1 MKRLIKNA
9 SFEMLFSNK
18 STEATD
24 DLIREIIK
32 LGNSEEN
39 LVSLFRTLN
48 FTRFHLRGMVE
59 KIGITTEMGKNV
71 SELLCVIDT
80 ELLLLRMR
88 MQGLLPALPVR
99 PAKKLRWTGRATD
112 LVELLYPLDTY
123 GCINDGEIGIEELA
137 DAFSEILGV
146 EIKNCYNVYMN
157 MKHRKDDSRTYFLD
171 DLREKMNKR
180 MVESDLK
187 GGKYKKR

>member
-59 KIGITTEMGKNV
+59 KIGITPELGKKCIGTA
-71 SELLCVIDT
+71 LC
-80 ELLLLRMR
+80 
-88 MQGLLPALPVR
+88 
-99 PAKKLRWTGRATD
+99 
-112 LVELLYPLDTY
+112 Y
-123 GCINDGEIGIEELA
+123 
-137 DAFSEILGV
+137 
-146 EIKNCYNVYMN
+146 
-157 MKHRKDDSRTYFLD
+157 
-171 DLREKMNKR
+171 
-180 MVESDLK
+180 
-187 GGKYKKR
+187 

>member
-9 SFEMLFSNK
+9 SFEMLFSN

-59 KIGITTEMGKNV
+59 KIGITTEMGKKCIGTA
-71 SELLCVIDT
+71 LC
-80 ELLLLRMR
+80 
-88 MQGLLPALPVR
+88 
-99 PAKKLRWTGRATD
+99 
-112 LVELLYPLDTY
+112 Y
-123 GCINDGEIGIEELA
+123 
-137 DAFSEILGV
+137 
-146 EIKNCYNVYMN
+146 
-157 MKHRKDDSRTYFLD
+157 
-171 DLREKMNKR
+171 
-180 MVESDLK
+180 
-187 GGKYKKR
+187 

>member
-48 FTRFHLRGMVE
+48 FTRFQLRGVVE
-59 KIGITTEMGKNV
+59 KIGITTEMGKKCIGTA
-71 SELLCVIDT
+71 LC
-80 ELLLLRMR
+80 
-88 MQGLLPALPVR
+88 
-99 PAKKLRWTGRATD
+99 
-112 LVELLYPLDTY
+112 Y
-123 GCINDGEIGIEELA
+123 
-137 DAFSEILGV
+137 
-146 EIKNCYNVYMN
+146 
-157 MKHRKDDSRTYFLD
+157 
-171 DLREKMNKR
+171 
-180 MVESDLK
+180 
-187 GGKYKKR
+187 

>member
-39 LVSLFRTLN
+39 LVSLFRTLS

-59 KIGITTEMGKNV
+59 KIGITTEMGKKCIGTA
-71 SELLCVIDT
+71 LC
-80 ELLLLRMR
+80 
-88 MQGLLPALPVR
+88 
-99 PAKKLRWTGRATD
+99 
-112 LVELLYPLDTY
+112 Y
-123 GCINDGEIGIEELA
+123 
-137 DAFSEILGV
+137 
-146 EIKNCYNVYMN
+146 
-157 MKHRKDDSRTYFLD
+157 
-171 DLREKMNKR
+171 
-180 MVESDLK
+180 
-187 GGKYKKR
+187 

>member
-48 FTRFHLRGMVE
+48 FTRFHLRAMVE
-59 KIGITTEMGKNV
+59 KIGITTEMGKKCIGTA
-71 SELLCVIDT
+71 LC
-80 ELLLLRMR
+80 
-88 MQGLLPALPVR
+88 
-99 PAKKLRWTGRATD
+99 
-112 LVELLYPLDTY
+112 Y
-123 GCINDGEIGIEELA
+123 
-137 DAFSEILGV
+137 
-146 EIKNCYNVYMN
+146 
-157 MKHRKDDSRTYFLD
+157 
-171 DLREKMNKR
+171 
-180 MVESDLK
+180 
-187 GGKYKKR
+187 

>member
-9 SFEMLFSNK
+9 SFEMLFSHK

-59 KIGITTEMGKNV
+59 KIGITTEMGKKCIGTA
-71 SELLCVIDT
+71 LC
-80 ELLLLRMR
+80 
-88 MQGLLPALPVR
+88 
-99 PAKKLRWTGRATD
+99 
-112 LVELLYPLDTY
+112 Y
-123 GCINDGEIGIEELA
+123 
-137 DAFSEILGV
+137 
-146 EIKNCYNVYMN
+146 
-157 MKHRKDDSRTYFLD
+157 
-171 DLREKMNKR
+171 
-180 MVESDLK
+180 
-187 GGKYKKR
+187 